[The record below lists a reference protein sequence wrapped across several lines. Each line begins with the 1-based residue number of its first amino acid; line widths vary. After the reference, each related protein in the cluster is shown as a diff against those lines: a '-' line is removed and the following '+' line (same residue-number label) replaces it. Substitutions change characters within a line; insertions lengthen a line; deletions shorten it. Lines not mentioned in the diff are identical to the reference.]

1 MLWNELGA
9 LILENEPL
17 FLKLCF
23 LGYHFSTVVVF
34 RAGAL
39 QRCRFSVVIPLVLSD
54 NSRSTTLPYPESQW
68 IFHPLVLRLN
78 LTCPQQPCVGII
90 PRFCRGRNRDSER
103 LINLLKVPEPVS
115 GPVRIYALLW
125 LTQQSILLYYAIV
138 KKKKPVFFFIVVKYT
153 EHKIYL
159 LNVFF
164 LGGGELCH
172 MQDSN
177 SLTRDQSCVP
187 AVEV

>member
-1 MLWNELGA
+1 MNDPCWEAWAAQWLSAVNRWPFMLWNGLGA
-9 LILENEPL
+9 LILENEQL

-39 QRCRFSVVIPLVLSD
+39 QSCRFSVVITLVLSD
-54 NSRSTTLPYPESQW
+54 NSRSANLPYPESQW

-78 LTCPQQPCVGII
+78 RTCPQQPCVGII

-138 KKKKPVFFFIVVKYT
+138 KKKKKNSLFLYCR
-153 EHKIYL
+153 KIY
-159 LNVFF
+159 
-164 LGGGELCH
+164 
-172 MQDSN
+172 
-177 SLTRDQSCVP
+177 R
-187 AVEV
+187 A